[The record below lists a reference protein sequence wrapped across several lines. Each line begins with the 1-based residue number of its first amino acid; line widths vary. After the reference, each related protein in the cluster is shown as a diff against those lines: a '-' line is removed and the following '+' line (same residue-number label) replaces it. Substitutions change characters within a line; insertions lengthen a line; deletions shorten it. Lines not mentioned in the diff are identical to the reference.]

1 LVFAQLVLCIALL
14 LVYGDDT
21 LFLYSQHWEP
31 ALLIAFAG
39 VSRLG
44 ARMYGVALTATAI
57 LLACTIVGSAVA
69 WSSVFDAL
77 RASS

>member
-1 LVFAQLVLCIALL
+1 VIVVI
-14 LVYGDDT
+14 
-21 LFLYSQHWEP
+21 P
-31 ALLIAFAG
+31 AAD
-39 VSRLG
+39 
-44 ARMYGVALTATAI
+44 ATAI

>member
-1 LVFAQLVLCIALL
+1 LVPPRSSSSACASLSVQ
-14 LVYGDDT
+14 GG
-21 LFLYSQHWEP
+21 HWEP

-39 VSRLG
+39 VSRSG
-44 ARMYGVALTATAI
+44 GRMHGVALTATAI

-77 RASS
+77 RGSS